1 MSDGSISNNTTDL
14 PTADLPVRRPIDR
27 APTHPGELFREIL
40 DEQLG
45 LSVSEAARRM
55 NVSRQSL
62 HAVLRGEST
71 VTAEMALRFGRLV
84 GGNPELYVQMQA
96 KRDLWE
102 TERRLQAMLD
112 AVVPYRP

>member
-1 MSDGSISNNTTDL
+1 MSDASISSNTTDL
-14 PTADLPVRRPIDR
+14 SVRRPIDR

-40 DEQLG
+40 GEHLG

-55 NVSRQSL
+55 DISRQSL
-62 HAVLRGEST
+62 HALLRGESA

-84 GGNPELYVQMQA
+84 GGSPELYVQMQA

-102 TERRLQAMLD
+102 AERKLQTALD
-112 AVVPYRP
+112 AIAPCRR